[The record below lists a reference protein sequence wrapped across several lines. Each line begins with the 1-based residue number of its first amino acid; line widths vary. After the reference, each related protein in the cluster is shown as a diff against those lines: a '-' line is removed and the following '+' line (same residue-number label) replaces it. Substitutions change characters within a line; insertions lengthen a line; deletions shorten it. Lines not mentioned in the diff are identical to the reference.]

1 MSHWLACLWG
11 YVGSRESDY
20 PWNTPWYS
28 YDSAQSWRQK
38 AGISA
43 SAHASEL
50 YVVSLYVALNNIFG
64 GGCEISPASYPE
76 FACQAFMIFVGSSVW
91 AYVIGSASGL
101 KATADPITIAHNQ
114 RMDELNLFCAEQR
127 VPIDLQVRL
136 REYFRSSLSYMRST
150 SYDRLLER
158 MPTRLRGDTVLRA
171 CEYRMREVPFLIHPK
186 IEPEFMSHLASRF
199 KRGVYARLD
208 RIACVELF
216 ILDRGVAA
224 KHGRLG
230 LTGAC
235 FGRDVILSNEALR
248 DESDAIALTFV
259 QTTRL
264 SRTDIL
270 DLLPPYPQAG
280 VVVRRAALRMA
291 LTRALVMAARIAQR
305 PRSRSHM
312 KSVTHAVLRGAEQFG
327 LTEIFDLALLEAE
340 QVSYPMCPQPPLS
353 LPAASPQS
361 PRSLLTA
368 HTPPTPLAHVC
379 SPPRACPPLLI
390 THVHPPP
397 AQARAFRLGVEGGG
411 KASASPQKG
420 GGTLSYLPLTTKE
433 KGLASSVLRRVR
445 VDSGSGGAARWT
457 WAKRQQ
463 VAAEEMVHPALLKEE
478 CGT

>member
-353 LPAASPQS
+353 LPAAS
-361 PRSLLTA
+361 SLLTRHQHPLPTSVRHPA
-368 HTPPTPLAHVC
+368 HAHPSSSPMCTPRPHRPAPSASELKAVARRLRA
-379 SPPRACPPLLI
+379 PRRAGARSATCRSRRRKRASRARCCAAYEL
-390 THVHPPP
+390 T
-397 AQARAFRLGVEGGG
+397 AARAALLGGHG
-411 KASASPQKG
+411 P
-420 GGTLSYLPLTTKE
+420 
-433 KGLASSVLRRVR
+433 
-445 VDSGSGGAARWT
+445 SGSRWRRRRWCT
-457 WAKRQQ
+457 RRY
-463 VAAEEMVHPALLKEE
+463 
-478 CGT
+478 